1 MTRLLSMIAGTG
13 VLMLVSAGA
22 STASAVGPATLASAA
37 ACTGDLNG
45 DGKVDGADLGILLAN
60 WGKPGATDLD
70 GNGTTDGADQ
80 AILMGAWGPCPTE
93 VP

>member
-1 MTRLLSMIAGTG
+1 MTRLLSMCAGAG

-22 STASAVGPATLASAA
+22 PTASAIGPATVASTA

-45 DGKVDGADLGILLAN
+45 DGKVLLAN

-93 VP
+93 IP